1 MKGVICVGANLGQ
14 ELEGWISLGIKDFIL
29 FEPVCATFQ
38 KLKKIIANKN
48 VNIQLFN
55 IALGNR
61 KGRIMMFTETCH
73 QGKSS
78 SILEPL
84 LHLDQYPDIEFDSK
98 ELVELDKLDNIEYNR
113 NLYDKMQIDTQGYE
127 MEVLRGAEKSLITID
142 ELTIEVYRKELY
154 RGCPMIEEVTD
165 WLSYRG
171 FDVVDVYWR
180 GLTWGDCKLRRR

>member
-1 MKGVICVGANLGQ
+1 MKGVICIGANLGQ
-14 ELEGWISLGIKDFIL
+14 ELEGWISLGIRDFIL
-29 FEPVCATFQ
+29 FEPVSSTFQ
-38 KLKKIIANKN
+38 KLKKIIANKDA
-48 VNIQLFN
+48 NIQLFN

-61 KGRIMMFTETCH
+61 RDRIMMFTETCH

-84 LHLDQYPDIEFDSK
+84 LHLEQYPDIEFDGK
-98 ELVELDKLDNIEYNR
+98 EFVELDKLDDIEYDR

-127 MEVLRGAEKSLITID
+127 MEVLKGAEKSLASID

-154 RGCPMIEEVTD
+154 RGCPMIEEVTG
-165 WLSYRG
+165 WLSHRG
-171 FDVVDVYWR
+171 FDVIDIYWR